1 MSALC
6 KERTFAYV
14 ENLQH
19 VFLLNLF
26 SLYLSE
32 QLFVGKTETFV
43 YRFKHH

>member
-6 KERTFAYV
+6 RERTFVYV
-14 ENLQH
+14 EILQH

-32 QLFVGKTETFV
+32 QLFVGKIETFIC
-43 YRFKHH
+43 RFKHY